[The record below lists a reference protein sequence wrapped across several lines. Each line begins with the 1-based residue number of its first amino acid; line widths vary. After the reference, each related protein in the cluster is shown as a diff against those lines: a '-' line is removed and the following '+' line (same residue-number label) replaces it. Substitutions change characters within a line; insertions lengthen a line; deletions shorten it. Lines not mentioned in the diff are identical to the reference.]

1 MKIASSLKYSALFVF
16 IFVLIGS
23 SAFGRPQ
30 AGIGAPNRLARAENF
45 VQSRNSISGFV
56 FNESR
61 RPIDQIYVELQSDTY
76 NTLARTKTNGSGFYS
91 FKGIP
96 NGNFKVKILPYGSDY
111 EEQTRDVALVSVSPV
126 AGRGAISE
134 QVDFYLRVKKN
145 AGANGPLAA
154 PGVVFAQNV
163 PEAARK
169 LYEEGIAFLRDKKEK
184 EGYEKLKSA
193 IETFPDY
200 FLALDRL
207 GTEYVMR
214 GSYRPAFVLLTK
226 AIEINP
232 RSFSST
238 FGLALANYRLGETD
252 SAFKGFRRA
261 AELYNESA
269 NAHLWLGITL
279 QQRGKFTEAE
289 AALIKADKL
298 SKGESAEVQWQLARL
313 YSEQKRYGEA
323 ADKLELFLKKTTD
336 AAEAEKIK
344 QTIVQLRQKAS
355 SK

>member
-1 MKIASSLKYSALFVF
+1 MKKASSLKYSALFVF

-23 SAFGRPQ
+23 SAFGRSLCGQ
-30 AGIGAPNRLARAENF
+30 SENF
-45 VQSRNSISGFV
+45 VQNRNSISGFV

-61 RPIDQIYVELQSDTY
+61 RPVDQVYVELQSDTY
-76 NTLARTKTNGSGFYS
+76 NTLARTKTNGSGFYT

-96 NGNFKVKILPYGSDY
+96 NGNFKLKILPYGSDY
-111 EEQTRDVALVSVSPV
+111 EEQTRDVALISVSPV
-126 AGRGAISE
+126 AGRGSTSE

-145 AGANGPLAA
+145 AGASGPLAA

-163 PEAARK
+163 PETARK

-193 IETFPDY
+193 IEAFPEY

-214 GSYRPAFVLLTK
+214 GSYRPAFVLLTE
-226 AIEINP
+226 AVRINP

-238 FGLALANYRLGETD
+238 FGLALAYYRLGETD
-252 SAFKGFRRA
+252 SAVKGFRRA
-261 AELYNESA
+261 VELYNESA

-279 QQRGKFTEAE
+279 QQTGKLTEAE
-289 AALIKADKL
+289 TALIKADKL

-313 YSEQKRYGEA
+313 YSEQKRYAEA
-323 ADKLELFLKKTTD
+323 ADKLEIFLKKTSD
-336 AAEAEKIK
+336 LAEAEKIK
-344 QTIVQLRQKAS
+344 QTIAQLRQKAS